1 MLPPRCVRAWRAA
14 ACASRGCRS
23 CLRTRTAPPSAAPP
37 APRDGPGSPA
47 RDATAPPS
55 SRRTLK
61 QCFKLDIWL
70 TVTELHMRFS
80 GGICHCNC
88 HGHYLWLGLAAC
100 TAGHDTNSCT
110 VTGYTA
116 LHHNTLPAT
125 VLTADVRHLCRDVT
139 ISSDSTYTRTLTD
152 SVEASFLNRNDK
164 GLSFNISDE
173 HFWTCFA
180 SHKT

>member
-1 MLPPRCVRAWRAA
+1 
-14 ACASRGCRS
+14 
-23 CLRTRTAPPSAAPP
+23 
-37 APRDGPGSPA
+37 
-47 RDATAPPS
+47 
-55 SRRTLK
+55 
-61 QCFKLDIWL
+61 
-70 TVTELHMRFS
+70 MRFS

-116 LHHNTLPAT
+116 LHHNTLPDT

-152 SVEASFLNRNDK
+152 SVEASFLNRNAK

-180 SHKT
+180 GHKTCIINKELRIDMQCAVYIMYTPVSWL

>member
-1 MLPPRCVRAWRAA
+1 MSQV
-14 ACASRGCRS
+14 
-23 CLRTRTAPPSAAPP
+23 
-37 APRDGPGSPA
+37 
-47 RDATAPPS
+47 
-55 SRRTLK
+55 
-61 QCFKLDIWL
+61 
-70 TVTELHMRFS
+70 TVRFS
-80 GGICHCNC
+80 GGICMSLQLPWPLSLC
-88 HGHYLWLGLAAC
+88 WLGLAAC

-116 LHHNTLPAT
+116 LHHNTLPDT

-180 SHKT
+180 GHKTCIVILRIVDRYAVCSLYYVHTSKLVVKV